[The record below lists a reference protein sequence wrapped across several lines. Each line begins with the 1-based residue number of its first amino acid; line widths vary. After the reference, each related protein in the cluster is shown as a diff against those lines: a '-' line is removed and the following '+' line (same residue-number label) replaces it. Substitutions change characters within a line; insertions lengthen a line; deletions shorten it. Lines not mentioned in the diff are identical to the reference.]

1 MFCSAASPIYDAE
14 IISTYHGWVWSTSSQ
29 LSGPQPK
36 PERTMMIF
44 YAILHSITEPSIL
57 CSSRDYYVIL
67 DPHHRT
73 RLQIKLTIIGTTSME
88 FQKNVCISAVA
99 CPGSP
104 FFQWFLLMIPLA
116 EVCVGITQ
124 MRQKSISRFLTP
136 RITLSIALLLFL
148 FSFFLGLGAP
158 DGYLVHCHH
167 HTHSRSWVICEYRV
181 TQRSS

>member
-1 MFCSAASPIYDAE
+1 MMLRSYPH
-14 IISTYHGWVWSTSSQ
+14 IIARVWYTSSQ